1 MDPRA
6 GVLTRGSVVTS
17 TSSGKEDMQ
26 GVRKRLDRLEFLK
39 ETSEP
44 RAGGSDEC

>member
-17 TSSGKEDMQ
+17 TSGKEDMQ
-26 GVRKRLDRLEFLK
+26 GVRKKPDRLEFLK

-44 RAGGSDEC
+44 RPGGSEEC